1 VITALS
7 VLVLY
12 TSLTIVTETVTIK
25 QPTVNVYTNLQTKYS
40 QTLICPCTNISINY
54 EQFIS
59 FHPTFHQV
67 CSSDFVTTQWFNYFV
82 IYNNVTFIAQDF
94 RNFGG
99 SYFSTLLTFCNL
111 SLETI
116 NNALLVFNSTTYVT
130 KNVQQID
137 LFQSQSEQIINLFKQ
152 TTINSY
158 LQVLSMGRQ
167 MISGNALYSGLGTS
181 YDYTTVGNNS
191 FDLVFYPVTYTSEN
205 SSNGS
210 TSCSCKFD
218 PNTCGK
224 STGIYTLGE
233 YHRVL
238 FYIPGLWLG
247 CYVTESLFGST
258 LECYFNQSC
267 LDTIY
272 QLIVSMSKYPF
283 NATAMIYNSSNTQYD
298 TTTKL
303 QEIIEQLM
311 IEQWNDQISF
321 NSYFRQC
328 DPVLCV
334 YTYNKQGDLAYVLTT
349 TIALIGGLTTVLKII
364 IPPMVE
370 FLRKKKRPP
379 PIEAEA
385 DGKLVYS
392 NLLSNLYLL

>member
-1 VITALS
+1 MIITLS

-12 TSLTIVTETVTIK
+12 TSLTIVTQTVTIK
-25 QPTVNVYTNLQTKYS
+25 QPTVNVYTDLQTKYS

-67 CSSDFVTTQWFNYFV
+67 CSSDFVTTQWFNYFAT
-82 IYNNVTFIAQDF
+82 YRNVTLTDQDL
-94 RNFGG
+94 RGFGG
-99 SYFSTLLTFCNL
+99 AYFSTLLTFCNL

-130 KNVQQID
+130 KNVQQTD

-152 TTINSY
+152 TTTNSY
-158 LQVLSMGRQ
+158 LQALSMGRQ
-167 MISGNALYSGLGTS
+167 MISGNALYSGLGTN

-191 FDLVFYPVTYTSEN
+191 FDQVFYPITHTSQN
-205 SSNGS
+205 SSNDI

-224 STGIYTLGE
+224 STGVYTLGE
-233 YHRVL
+233 HHRLL
-238 FYIPGLWLG
+238 FYIPGLWYG

-258 LECYFNQSC
+258 LECYFNQLC

-272 QLIVSMSKYPF
+272 QSIASGSQYPF
-283 NATAMIYNSSNTQYD
+283 NATAMIYNSSNTQYNI
-298 TTTKL
+298 TTKI

-321 NSYFRQC
+321 NSYFEQC
-328 DPVLCV
+328 NPVLCV
-334 YTYNKQGDLAYVLTT
+334 YTYNK
-349 TIALIGGLTTVLKII
+349 
-364 IPPMVE
+364 
-370 FLRKKKRPP
+370 
-379 PIEAEA
+379 
-385 DGKLVYS
+385 
-392 NLLSNLYLL
+392 